1 MRPVRVYVPYRGCR
15 DRGHRLGRDH
25 PAHAMTARDLRAR
38 QASHHVR
45 ILERVEQIGVISPS
59 TLGGG

>member
-1 MRPVRVYVPYRGCR
+1 
-15 DRGHRLGRDH
+15 
-25 PAHAMTARDLRAR
+25 MTARDLRAR